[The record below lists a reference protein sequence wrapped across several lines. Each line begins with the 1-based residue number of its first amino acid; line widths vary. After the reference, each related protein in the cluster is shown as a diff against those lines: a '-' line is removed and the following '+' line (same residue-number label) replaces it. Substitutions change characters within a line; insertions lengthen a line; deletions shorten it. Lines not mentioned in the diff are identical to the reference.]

1 MLAEYIAGARLSDLS
16 PAIVEHTKSF
26 VLDTLG
32 VAIYGASMPW
42 CERLRATAEAME
54 APGRAAVWCASAR
67 FSAPMAAMVNATAV
81 HAFELDNI
89 GPGGHSGSVTLG
101 SALALA
107 PHVSQAGKS
116 LTGAALIIA
125 LVVVSRPPP
134 VSTTAWGACRMR
146 GGVFMAPAYMAH
158 LPRWRVRRTRWAYP
172 PTRPVHAL
180 GHAGQQ
186 AASLMFTH
194 HGGMGKRLL
203 AGQAAR
209 AGTFAALLAQNGFTN
224 APNVFEAEYGG
235 FCSAHTGNQCPPKY
249 DLAEITRDLRSHYHT
264 ADVRFK
270 MWATRIPNHGTLEA
284 ICAMRKQRD
293 FKADDVK
300 ALRIRLG
307 KGYLQ
312 NVAWAYKPTT
322 ITSAQLNLYFVS
334 AIMLL
339 ENDVFTAQ
347 FTEEKVRDPRV
358 LDLIQRIEIT
368 HDPALDGKGYVHGNP
383 VEVELHDG
391 TVLKA
396 WGKARGDT
404 DNPVHMSDIIEK
416 FNKVTYRRLDAAKT
430 ANISAL
436 CERLDTLDDVSEL
449 IDLLL

>member
-1 MLAEYIAGARLSDLS
+1 
-16 PAIVEHTKSF
+16 
-26 VLDTLG
+26 
-32 VAIYGASMPW
+32 
-42 CERLRATAEAME
+42 
-54 APGRAAVWCASAR
+54 
-67 FSAPMAAMVNATAV
+67 
-81 HAFELDNI
+81 
-89 GPGGHSGSVTLG
+89 
-101 SALALA
+101 
-107 PHVSQAGKS
+107 
-116 LTGAALIIA
+116 
-125 LVVVSRPPP
+125 
-134 VSTTAWGACRMR
+134 
-146 GGVFMAPAYMAH
+146 
-158 LPRWRVRRTRWAYP
+158 
-172 PTRPVHAL
+172 
-180 GHAGQQ
+180 
-186 AASLMFTH
+186 
-194 HGGMGKRLL
+194 
-203 AGQAAR
+203 
-209 AGTFAALLAQNGFTN
+209 
-224 APNVFEAEYGG
+224 
-235 FCSAHTGNQCPPKY
+235 
-249 DLAEITRDLRSHYHT
+249 
-264 ADVRFK
+264 
-270 MWATRIPNHGTLEA
+270 
-284 ICAMRKQRD
+284 MRKQRD